1 MLLLLNYKYWPTT
14 SNICLETMVDNDRED
29 RVDLDFDDK
38 TLDDLSR

>member
-14 SNICLETMVDNDRED
+14 SNICLQAVVDND

>member
-14 SNICLETMVDNDRED
+14 SNICLQTVVDND